1 MKKYIKYIV
10 IILVL
15 VVAIIAWGKI
25 KKNKNAPEW
34 RMESPSQGSIREVVT
49 ATGSLNPYVLVNV
62 GTEVS
67 GKIEKIYKDFNDRVK
82 KGELLA
88 KLDTE
93 LLRTSLE
100 ATRGDLAKATTAMNL
115 AKLDY
120 DLQTQLFEKNMT
132 PEYDLKKARYSY
144 ETAQQNHANAQLSL
158 QKAQKN
164 LDNAFITSPIDGII
178 VSRSVD
184 EGQTVAASLN
194 SPTLFVIANNL
205 DQMQITASV
214 DEADIGKIKVGQIA
228 EFNVDAHP
236 SSRFQGTVKQV
247 RLNPTTESNVV
258 TYSVIIDA
266 QNPDHRLLP
275 GMTSNVTI
283 VIQAKENAMRI
294 PETAT
299 RFRPSKEI
307 WESFGLKWDDEL
319 LNAGRKAMQE
329 AMQQATAQ
337 KPATETKQPS
347 AQTSQSG
354 TKQPAAQTP
363 QAGTRSGNQA
373 NIANLPDSIKAKIA
387 ARQQGNQAMP
397 SGRSGQGGFNMGG
410 AFSPRSRFAVV
421 WVMDDKTPKPIVIK
435 TGVSDG
441 ANVEVLEGIEA
452 NASLITGVI
461 FKDPKQANSATSPTG
476 PGMGRRF

>member
-1 MKKYIKYIV
+1 MVKMKKYIKYIV
-10 IILVL
+10 IALLL
-15 VVAIIAWGKI
+15 VVALIAWGKLR
-25 KKNKNAPEW
+25 KNKNAPEW

-67 GKIEKIYKDFNDRVK
+67 GKIEKIYKDFNDRVR

-100 ATRGDLAKATTAMNL
+100 ASKGDLAKATTAMNL
-115 AKLDY
+115 ARLDY
-120 DLQTQLFEKNMT
+120 DLQTQLFEKGMT
-132 PEYDLKKARYSY
+132 PEYDLKKARYGF
-144 ETAQQNHANAQLSL
+144 ETAQQNHANAQLNL

-164 LDNAFITSPIDGII
+164 LDNAYITSPIDGII

-228 EFNVDAHP
+228 EFTVDAYP
-236 SSRFQGTVKQV
+236 SSRFTGSVKQV

-258 TYSVIIDA
+258 TYNVIIDA
-266 QNPDHRLLP
+266 QNPDQRLLP

-283 VIQAKENAMRI
+283 VIQAKENALRI

-307 WESFGLKWDDEL
+307 WESFGLKWDDDL

-337 KPATETKQPS
+337 KPVPDASQASTPS
-347 AQTSQSG
+347 QNKES
-354 TKQPAAQTP
+354 AAKKP
-363 QAGTRSGNQA
+363 DNQ
-373 NIANLPDSIKAKIA
+373 ANLPDSIKAKIA
-387 ARQQGNQAMP
+387 ARQQGNQ
-397 SGRSGQGGFNMGG
+397 SLSTGRSGGFNNGG
-410 AFSPRSRFAVV
+410 ATASRTRFAVV
-421 WVMDDKTPKPIVIK
+421 WVMEDKTPKPIVIK

-441 ANVEVLEGIEA
+441 ANVEVVEGIDA
-452 NASLITGVI
+452 SVSLITGVI
-461 FKDPKQANSATSPTG
+461 YKDSKQANSNTSPA
-476 PGMGRRF
+476 MGRGF

>member
-329 AMQQATAQ
+329 AMQQAMPQ
-337 KPATETKQPS
+337 KPATD
-347 AQTSQSG
+347 
-354 TKQPAAQTP
+354 TKQPAVQTP

-373 NIANLPDSIKAKIA
+373 NMANLPDSIKAKIA

-410 AFSPRSRFAVV
+410 AFTPRTRFAVV

-441 ANVEVLEGIEA
+441 ANVEVLEGIDA

-461 FKDPKQANSATSPTG
+461 YKDSKQANSATSPTG

>member
-329 AMQQATAQ
+329 AMQQAMPQ
-337 KPATETKQPS
+337 KPATDTKQPS
-347 AQTSQSG
+347 
-354 TKQPAAQTP
+354 AQTP

-397 SGRSGQGGFNMGG
+397 SERSGQGGFNMGG
-410 AFSPRSRFAVV
+410 AFTPRSRFAVV

-441 ANVEVLEGIEA
+441 ANVEVLEGIDA

-461 FKDPKQANSATSPTG
+461 YKDSKQANSATSPTG

>member
-329 AMQQATAQ
+329 AMQQAMPQ
-337 KPATETKQPS
+337 KPATD
-347 AQTSQSG
+347 
-354 TKQPAAQTP
+354 TKQPAVQTP

-397 SGRSGQGGFNMGG
+397 SERSGQGGFNMGG
-410 AFSPRSRFAVV
+410 AFTPRSRFAVV

-441 ANVEVLEGIEA
+441 ANVEVLEGIDA

-461 FKDPKQANSATSPTG
+461 YKDSKQANSATSPTG

>member
-1 MKKYIKYIV
+1 M
-10 IILVL
+10 
-15 VVAIIAWGKI
+15 
-25 KKNKNAPEW
+25 
-34 RMESPSQGSIREVVT
+34 T

-164 LDNAFITSPIDGII
+164 LDNAFITSPIDGVI

-228 EFNVDAHP
+228 EFSVDAHP

-329 AMQQATAQ
+329 AMQQAMPQ
-337 KPATETKQPS
+337 KPATD
-347 AQTSQSG
+347 

-461 FKDPKQANSATSPTG
+461 FKDPKQANSANSPTG

>member
-329 AMQQATAQ
+329 AMQQAMPQ
-337 KPATETKQPS
+337 KPATD
-347 AQTSQSG
+347 
-354 TKQPAAQTP
+354 TKQPAVQTP

-373 NIANLPDSIKAKIA
+373 NMANLPDSIKAKIA

-410 AFSPRSRFAVV
+410 AFTPRSRFAVV

-441 ANVEVLEGIEA
+441 ANVEVLEGIDA

-461 FKDPKQANSATSPTG
+461 YKDSKQANSATSPTG